1 MFKWYQQSSICYVFL
16 SDFKVPSTSSLSDSS
31 VTDPSL
37 NTGIEPDDTSFFS
50 CRWFDRGW
58 TLQELIAPRIV
69 DFFDQDWT
77 KFGSRDDNL
86 LDRLCDRTG
95 ISPQVFS
102 ERRCSCQKVDFSSLV
117 RNRVCRNCRTLDKLL
132 QTLDSF
138 AVSIKMSWASSR
150 MTTRKEDAAYCLLGQ
165 FDINM
170 PMLYGEDDKAFMRL
184 QDAILRRSKDQS
196 IFLWRAEP
204 SDIPQGRA
212 MGCLAPASANFRDP
226 IPIIGRQ
233 GFGNNDQRYE
243 EDFLGNMAPMEIT
256 DTALKVNI
264 WLCPGTV
271 TSIIPG
277 LVESLNQSLWL
288 GILDLAY
295 EDDYLARPAI
305 ILEDM
310 GVFGLYR
317 RAYNQLIVRVNPR
330 DIISEHILSH
340 EGSYPGPLFDLG
352 FIYSLDKAIRKDVK
366 ILLKHGPI
374 NAVKMP
380 SNSYEEPTTGPL
392 YLITDLDESVH
403 FETDSGRSHPPL
415 NQYSARTTELS
426 APWRFERCEHGSN
439 RFLGGAH
446 FVNFHS
452 EWNGQPSHQVSAVI
466 IWGTHRDDRA
476 TNEERL
482 WCRVFYMHA
491 LMKEMGY
498 ATKKVLFPRRHVEE
512 DDISPRTVQHK
523 MEAFRKQLCKPPF
536 GQFLISQRNSKKFP
550 QKTLFPESCDE
561 RYVKD
566 GLPNVINHC
575 GVMLG
580 LTANISRTKGL
591 GRTLY
596 ELRISIK
603 AMGEQI

>member
-1 MFKWYQQSSICYVFL
+1 MH
-16 SDFKVPSTSSLSDSS
+16 
-31 VTDPSL
+31 
-37 NTGIEPDDTSFFS
+37 
-50 CRWFDRGW
+50 CR
-58 TLQELIAPRIV
+58 
-69 DFFDQDWT
+69 
-77 KFGSRDDNL
+77 K
-86 LDRLCDRTG
+86 
-95 ISPQVFS
+95 
-102 ERRCSCQKVDFSSLV
+102 
-117 RNRVCRNCRTLDKLL
+117 LDKLL

-138 AVSIKMSWASSR
+138 AVSIRMSWASSR
-150 MTTRKEDAAYCLLGQ
+150 MTTRKEDAAYCLLGL

-204 SDIPQGRA
+204 SGIPQERA
-212 MGCLAPASANFRDP
+212 MSCLAPASANFRDQ
-226 IPIIGRQ
+226 IGRR

-243 EDFLGNMAPMEIT
+243 ENFLGNMTPVEIT

-264 WLCPGTV
+264 WLCPVTV

-277 LVESLNQSLWL
+277 LVESLDQSLWL

-295 EDDYLARPAI
+295 EDDYLARPGI

-317 RAYNQLIVRVNPR
+317 RAYNQLIVRVDPR
-330 DIISEHILSH
+330 DTISEHILSDDALY
-340 EGSYPGPLFDLG
+340 SGPLIGLDFT
-352 FIYSLDKAIRKDVK
+352 YSLDKAIRKDVE
-366 ILLKHGPI
+366 ILLKHSPI

-403 FETDSGRSHPPL
+403 FETDSGISHPPL

-439 RFLGGAH
+439 RFFGGTH
-446 FVNFHS
+446 FFNFHS
-452 EWNGQPSHQVSAVI
+452 ELNGQPSHQVSAVI
-466 IWGTHRDDRA
+466 IWGTHRDNRA

-482 WCRVFYMHA
+482 WCRVFDMHA
-491 LMKEMGY
+491 LMKDMDY
-498 ATKKVLFPRRHVEE
+498 SIKKVLFLKLHVEGHH
-512 DDISPRTVQHK
+512 ISPGRVQRK

-536 GQFLISQRNSKKFP
+536 GQFLISQRNSKKDP
-550 QKTLFPESCDE
+550 RKTLFPESCDE

-566 GLPNVINHC
+566 ELPNVINHS

-580 LTANISRTKGL
+580 LTANISRTEGL
-591 GRTLY
+591 GRLIY
-596 ELRISIK
+596 ELKISIK
-603 AMGEQI
+603 AMGDQA